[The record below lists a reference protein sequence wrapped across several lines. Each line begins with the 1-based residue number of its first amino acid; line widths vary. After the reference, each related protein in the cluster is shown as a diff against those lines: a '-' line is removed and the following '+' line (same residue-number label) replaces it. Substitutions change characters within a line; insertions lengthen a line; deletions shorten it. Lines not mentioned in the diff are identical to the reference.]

1 MNLLDI
7 AGALLLAVG
16 ALFFLAGTV
25 GLLRFPD
32 VYTRLHA
39 LTKVDN
45 LGLGCVVVALMLR
58 ADSIAAV
65 FKLGLIWMLALLA
78 TATAGY
84 LIANSARS
92 NGVELWRSE
101 SEDDA

>member
-1 MNLLDI
+1 MSLLDI
-7 AGALLLAVG
+7 LGAVLLATG
-16 ALFFLAGTV
+16 GFFFLAGTL

-45 LGLGCVVVALMLR
+45 LGLGFVVLAMMLR
-58 ADSIAAV
+58 ADSIAVV
-65 FKLGLIWMLALLA
+65 FKLALIWALALLA

-84 LIANSARS
+84 LIAHSARHH
-92 NGVELWRSE
+92 GIAPWQRP
-101 SEDDA
+101 EDRP

>member
-1 MNLLDI
+1 MNVLDLLAI
-7 AGALLLAVG
+7 LLLVAG
-16 ALFFLAGTV
+16 GFFFLAGTV

-58 ADSIAAV
+58 ADSVAIL
-65 FKLGLIWMLALLA
+65 FKLGLIWSLALLA

-84 LIANSARS
+84 LIARSARHH
-92 NGVELWRSE
+92 GIQPWRRP
-101 SEDDA
+101 EDRP

>member
-1 MNLLDI
+1 MNPVDI
-7 AGALLLAVG
+7 LGTLLLVTG
-16 ALFFLAGTV
+16 AFFFLAGTV

-58 ADSIAAV
+58 ADSLAIV
-65 FKLGLIWMLALLA
+65 LKLLLIWGLALLA

-84 LIANSARS
+84 LIARSAS
-92 NGVELWRSE
+92 GHGVRPWKAP
-101 SEDDA
+101 EDDA

>member
-1 MNLLDI
+1 MSWLDMLTLI
-7 AGALLLAVG
+7 LLAVG
-16 ALFFLAGTV
+16 GFFFFAGTV

-45 LGLGCVVVALMLR
+45 LGLGCVVVALMLH
-58 ADSIAAV
+58 AGSAAV
-65 FKLGLIWMLALLA
+65 VVKLGLIWILALLA

-84 LIANSARS
+84 LIARSARGNAITPWQKHDGDNS
-92 NGVELWRSE
+92 
-101 SEDDA
+101 